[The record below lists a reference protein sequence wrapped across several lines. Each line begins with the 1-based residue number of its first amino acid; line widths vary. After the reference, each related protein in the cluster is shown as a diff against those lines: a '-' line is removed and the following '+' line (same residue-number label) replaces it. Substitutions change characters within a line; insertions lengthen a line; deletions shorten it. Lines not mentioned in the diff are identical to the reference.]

1 MAEHLT
7 YTLNDGVA
15 VIKMDDGK
23 ANALS
28 TQMLTDLEAAFD
40 KAEKDEA
47 IVVLTGRDGVF
58 CGGFNL
64 KEMGDGPQDAL
75 VLTSLGSKLARR
87 IMAFP
92 RPVILLA
99 TGHTIAMGAFLAL
112 ACDYCMIAEGD
123 YKVGLNETLIGMT
136 MHNFGIELGRYGL
149 PLHYFNR
156 CVINAEIFDPK
167 GAVHAGFFDRIVPAE
182 QMPMAAAMAGQMF
195 GQLNAEA
202 FKNTK
207 RRSRKAIFAILD
219 QAIEDDLDPAKV
231 HAM

>member
-1 MAEHLT
+1 MTNHVG
-7 YTLNDGVA
+7 YTFENGVA
-15 VIKMDDGK
+15 TIAMDDGK

-28 TQMLTDLEAAFD
+28 TVMIGNLNAAFD
-40 KAEKDEA
+40 KAEADNA
-47 IVVLTGRDGVF
+47 IVVLTGRPGMF
-58 CGGFNL
+58 SGGFDL

-75 VLTSLGSKLARR
+75 QLTSLGSKLARR

-92 RPVILLA
+92 RPVIALS
-99 TGHTIAMGAFLAL
+99 TGHTIAMGAFLML
-112 ACDYCMIAEGD
+112 ACDYRMIADGD
-123 YKVGLNETLIGMT
+123 FKIGLNETLIGMT
-136 MHNFGIELGRYGL
+136 MHNFGIELARYRL

-156 CVINAEIFDPK
+156 CVINAEIFNPK
-167 GAVHAGFFDRIVPAE
+167 GAMHAGFFDRIVPAE

-195 GQLNAEA
+195 SQLNETA

-207 RRSRKAIFAILD
+207 RRSRKAAFAILD

>member
-1 MAEHLT
+1 MPNHLT

-15 VIKMDDGK
+15 TIAMDDGK

-28 TQMLTDLEAAFD
+28 TEMLGNLEAAFD
-40 KAEKDEA
+40 KAEADNA

-58 CGGFNL
+58 CGGFDL
-64 KEMGDGPQDAL
+64 KEMGNGPQDAL

-92 RPVILLA
+92 RPVILA
-99 TGHTIAMGAFLAL
+99 ASGHTIAMGAFLAL
-112 ACDYCMIAEGD
+112 ACDYRMIKGGEF
-123 YKVGLNETLIGMT
+123 KIGLNETLIGMT
-136 MHNFGIELGRYGL
+136 MHNFGIEMGRYHL
-149 PLHYFNR
+149 PKNYFNR

-182 QMPMAAAMAGQMF
+182 QWDMAIPMAGQMF
-195 GQLNAEA
+195 GQLNETA

-207 RRSRKAIFAILD
+207 NRSRKDIFAVLD

>member
-1 MAEHLT
+1 MSERVT
-7 YTLNDGVA
+7 YSLDGGVA
-15 VIKMDDGK
+15 TIKLDDGK

-28 TQMLTDLEAAFD
+28 SSMIGEINAAFD
-40 KAEKDEA
+40 KAEADNA
-47 IVVLTGRDGVF
+47 IVILTGRDGMMS
-58 CGGFNL
+58 GGFDL

-75 VLTSLGSKLARR
+75 ELTSKGSKLARR

-92 RPVILLA
+92 RPVIMLA

-112 ACDYCMIAEGD
+112 ACDYRMIAEGN
-123 YKVGLNETLIGMT
+123 YKIGLNETLIGMT
-136 MHNFGIELGRYGL
+136 MHNFGIELARYRL
-149 PLHYFNR
+149 AKNYFNR

-167 GAVHAGFFDRIVPAE
+167 GAMHAGFFDRIVPTD
-182 QMPMAAAMAGQMF
+182 QMAMAGPMAGQMF
-195 GQLNAEA
+195 GQLNETA

-207 RRSRKAIFAILD
+207 LRSRKAIFKIID